1 MKPLF
6 CSFNNLHISFDILAK
21 NIIIIPNNLPGF
33 KSVKIENSLPY
44 KHPSKANICVKKL
57 SVEVHVNASFLK
69 LD

>member
-1 MKPLF
+1 MKPLS

-21 NIIIIPNNLPGF
+21 NIIMIPNNLPGF

-44 KHPSKANICVKKL
+44 KHPSKANISVKKL